1 MKNKAAASA
10 GALALTAL
18 LATMPNAKNSS
29 TKGVANNAVE
39 IKKSWKFVVC
49 TDHFELVDK
58 NHPEVSGLLRLRTK
72 RKDQSGSW
80 YNFSIRFDGKTQ
92 RPNLTNA
99 QMDKLSKEMDR
110 TFRACKEKPWGI
122 MLRW

>member
-39 IKKSWKFVVC
+39 IRKSERFVVC
-49 TDHFELVDK
+49 TDHFKLIGKD
-58 NHPEVSGLLRLRTK
+58 HPEVSGLLRLKTK
-72 RKDQSGSW
+72 RRHESGPW
-80 YNFSIRFDGKTQ
+80 YNFSIRFDGKNQ
-92 RPNLTNA
+92 RPDLTNA
-99 QMDKLSKEMDR
+99 QMDQLSKEMDR
-110 TFRACKEKPWGI
+110 TFSACKEKPWGI
-122 MLRW
+122 MWRW